1 MSAVIKL
8 ENVRKVYPMGDTL
21 VQALRGL
28 TLEIPKGEFVA
39 VMGPSGSGK
48 STLLHLLGCLDL
60 PSNGKILLQD
70 VDVSRLAEDHLAQ
83 VRGLRI
89 GFVFQTFH
97 LIPTLSALEN
107 VELPLLFQ
115 RVPRAQRRA
124 RAQELLQKVGM
135 ADRMHHKPAQL
146 SGGERQ
152 RVAIAR
158 ALAADPEIILA
169 DEPTGNLD
177 SASGKAVLELLSQLH
192 REGKTIILVTHNP
205 EAAQYADRIVR
216 LRDGQLWDGGA

>member
-1 MSAVIKL
+1 MIKL
-8 ENVRKVYPMGDTL
+8 ENVRKVYPMGDTQ

-28 TLEIPKGEFVA
+28 TMEIRKGEFVA
-39 VMGPSGSGK
+39 IMGPSGSGK
-48 STLLHLLGCLDL
+48 STLLHLLGCLDI
-60 PSNGKILLQD
+60 PSDGKIFLKNI
-70 VDVSRLAEDHLAQ
+70 DVSRLEEDHLAQ
-83 VRGLRI
+83 VRGTQI

-97 LIPTLSALEN
+97 LVPTLSALEN

-177 SASGKAVLELLSQLH
+177 SASGKAVLELLKQLNH
-192 REGKTIILVTHNP
+192 EGKTIILVTHNP
-205 EAAQYADRIVR
+205 EAAEYADRIVR

>member
-1 MSAVIKL
+1 VIKL

-28 TLEIPKGEFVA
+28 TLEIRKGEFVA

-60 PSNGKILLQD
+60 PSDGRILLQD
-70 VDVSRLAEDHLAQ
+70 VDISRLDEDHLAQ
-83 VRGLRI
+83 VRGLQI

-135 ADRMHHKPAQL
+135 AERMHHKPAQL

-205 EAAQYADRIVR
+205 EAAEYADRIVR
-216 LRDGQLWDGGA
+216 LRDGQLWARFTLF

>member
-1 MSAVIKL
+1 MKL
-8 ENVRKVYPMGDTL
+8 EHVKKIYPMGEIK
-21 VQALRGL
+21 VQALRGVD
-28 TLEIPKGEFVA
+28 LEIRQGEFVA
-39 VMGPSGSGK
+39 IMGPSGSGK

-60 PSNGKILLQD
+60 PTEGKIYLSDLD
-70 VDVSRLAEDHLAQ
+70 VARLDEDHLAQ
-83 VRGLRI
+83 IRGKKV
-89 GFVFQTFH
+89 GFVFQMFN
-97 LIPTLSALEN
+97 LIPTLTALEN

-124 RAQELLQKVGM
+124 RARELLEKVGM
-135 ADRMHHKPAQL
+135 ADRLHHKPSQL

-158 ALAADPEIILA
+158 ALASDPEIILA

-177 SASGKAVLELLSQLH
+177 SESGRAVLELLHQLN

-205 EAAQYADRIVR
+205 EAAAYADRVVR
-216 LRDGQLWDGGA
+216 IHDGQLLSGGGG

>member
-28 TLEIPKGEFVA
+28 TLEIRKGEFVA

-60 PSNGKILLQD
+60 PSDGRILLQD

>member
-28 TLEIPKGEFVA
+28 TLEIRQGEFVA
-39 VMGPSGSGK
+39 IMGPSGSGK

-60 PSNGKILLQD
+60 PSDGRILLQD
-70 VDVSRLAEDHLAQ
+70 VDVSRLDEDHLAQ
-83 VRGLRI
+83 VRGLQI

-97 LIPTLSALEN
+97 LVPTLSALEN

-124 RAQELLQKVGM
+124 RAQELLQKVGI

-158 ALAADPEIILA
+158 ALAADPQIILA

-177 SASGKAVLELLSQLH
+177 SASGKAVLELLKQLH
-192 REGKTIILVTHNP
+192 HEGKTIILVTHNP
-205 EAAQYADRIVR
+205 EAAEYADRIVR

>member
-1 MSAVIKL
+1 MIKL
-8 ENVRKVYPMGDTL
+8 ENIRKTYPMGNTE
-21 VQALRGL
+21 VQALQGL
-28 TLEIPKGEFVA
+28 TLEIHKGEFVA

-60 PSNGKILLQD
+60 PSDGKIFLQD
-70 VDVSRLAEDHLAQ
+70 LDVSRLDEDHLAQ
-83 VRGLRI
+83 VRGMQI

-107 VELPLLFQ
+107 IELPLLFQ
-115 RVPRAQRRA
+115 RVPRSQRRA
-124 RAQELLQKVGM
+124 RAQELLGKVGM
-135 ADRMHHKPAQL
+135 ADRMDHKPTQL

-158 ALAADPEIILA
+158 ALAANPEIILA

-177 SASGKAVLELLSQLH
+177 SASGKAILELLKQLH
-192 REGKTIILVTHNP
+192 SEGKTIILVTHNP
-205 EAAQYADRIVR
+205 EAARYAERVIH
-216 LRDGQLWDGGA
+216 LRDGQLWDGGV